1 MTVKELAK
9 KSLLLK
15 RLVRKRQ
22 HTKNQPV
29 WGPLLDRE
37 RQIWD
42 SALAHAGQ
50 GRKVLIA
57 TSVGSHLAGTTLES
71 TLAVALT
78 MRGTDVHLLLCDAVL
93 PACLSCWSDLYP
105 NHEKF
110 SLEGPGKDCA
120 YCFEPAHTMYESLG
134 LTVHRYSDFLSA
146 QEIDKA
152 GQTASSV
159 AFQDISRYEVDG
171 MAAGEHALAGA
182 LRFFAVGML
191 NGETHGEQILRRY
204 FRASLLT
211 VFVMQ
216 NMLKKWDFASAVFH
230 HGIYVP
236 QGLIGE
242 VCRQN
247 EVHVVNWNPAYR
259 KQCFIFAHDD
269 TYHHAMMSEPT
280 DKWENMPWD
289 EGRESR
295 LIEYLKSRWQGTED
309 WIWFHNSK
317 PQFEFGTIASELGI
331 DPGKPC
337 VGMLTSVMWDAV
349 LHYPS
354 NAFDNMLEWVR
365 CTIDYFVERPDLQ
378 LVIRIHPAEV
388 RGTLPSRQCIAD
400 EIEREYPDLP
410 DHIIVIPPESSVS
423 TYAVMA
429 ECDSVIIY
437 NTKTGVELAAMGIPV
452 IVAGEAWI
460 RGKGFALDVDNPGDY
475 RRLMDRLPLGKRM
488 GDEDV
493 LKARKY
499 AYHFFFRRMIP
510 LGFMEPTGKVPPYRI
525 DLPNLA
531 GLSPGASEGLDV
543 ICDGI
548 LNREDFILG

>member
-15 RLVRKRQ
+15 RLIRKHQ
-22 HTKNQPV
+22 NTKNQPD
-29 WGPLLDRE
+29 WECLLNGE
-37 RQIWD
+37 QQFWD
-42 SALAHAGQ
+42 SALEQAKQ

-71 TLAVALT
+71 MLAVALT
-78 MRGTDVHLLLCDAVL
+78 LRGADAHLLLCDAVL

-110 SLEGPGKDCA
+110 SQQGPGKDCA
-120 YCFEPAHTMYESLG
+120 ACFEPAFKMYESLG
-134 LTVHRYSDFLSA
+134 LTVHRYSDFLRG

-152 GQTASSV
+152 GQIASSI
-159 AFQDISRYEVDG
+159 AFESISRYEIDG
-171 MAAGEHALAGA
+171 IAAGEHALAGA

-191 NGETHGEQILRRY
+191 NGEPYGEPILRRY

-211 VFVMQ
+211 VFAMQ
-216 NMLKKWDFASAVFH
+216 NMLAMWDFTSAVFH

-236 QGLIGE
+236 QGLVGE

-247 EVHVVNWNPAYR
+247 KVHVVNWNPAYR
-259 KQCFIFAHDD
+259 KQCFIFAHND
-269 TYHHAMMSEPT
+269 TYHHTMMTEST
-280 DKWENMPWD
+280 KKWEDMQWD
-289 EGRESR
+289 ERRKSE
-295 LIEYLKSRWQGTED
+295 LTEYLKSRRRGTED

-317 PQFEFGTIASELGI
+317 PQFEFGKIAAELGI
-331 DPGKPC
+331 DRGKPC
-337 VGMLTSVMWDAV
+337 IGMLTSVMWDAV

-354 NAFDNMLEWVR
+354 NAFDNMLEWMR
-365 CTIDYFVERPDLQ
+365 CTIDYFLERSDLQ

-388 RGTLPSRQCIAD
+388 RGTLPSRQRIAD

-410 DHIIVIPPESSVS
+410 KHIIVIHPESSVS
-423 TYAVMA
+423 TYAIMD

-460 RGKGFALDVDNPGDY
+460 RNKGFALDVSNPDDY

-488 GDEDV
+488 SDEDV
-493 LKARKY
+493 LKAQKY

-510 LGFMEPTGKVPPYRI
+510 LDFVEPTRKAPPYRI
-525 DLPNLA
+525 NLPNLA
-531 GLSPGASEGLDV
+531 ALSPGASDGLDL
-543 ICDGI
+543 ICNGI
-548 LNREDFILG
+548 LNRKDFILG